1 MFFAMDTR
9 SSRPEIELYGLLGKI
24 MMVTPGGV
32 TCCVFTYE
40 VRNDVQH
47 WRLRRSRD
55 GKVLDKTP
63 SLGAPGIKI
72 RLISRM
78 SKDSRKQITSGATS
92 IYSLIAGA
100 GGAVPRSEIKSG

>member
-47 WRLRRSRD
+47 
-55 GKVLDKTP
+55 
-63 SLGAPGIKI
+63 
-72 RLISRM
+72 
-78 SKDSRKQITSGATS
+78 
-92 IYSLIAGA
+92 
-100 GGAVPRSEIKSG
+100 